1 MSVSPRL
8 WAVRT
13 TLRLDRQEP
22 YLRIQHVP
30 IFVRDQDRS
39 LRFYLDQLGF
49 SLVADY
55 RFETGG
61 RWIAV
66 APPDGSAILALVAPE
81 TGSEEYALIG
91 QLRQITFLTEDVT
104 AKYEEWSGR
113 GVTFRHP
120 PRTPAWGG
128 MFTSF
133 EDIDG
138 NSFALVGF
146 DEITQAIEAQRVEIA
161 KKQEADRLATQEME
175 IAREVQARLFP
186 QMVLPVETLDY
197 AGICVQAH
205 QVGGDYYDFLKL
217 GEGRLGLVV
226 GDIAGKG
233 IAAALLM
240 ASLQANL
247 RSQCASTSG
256 EALDALKSVNQL
268 FYENTIDSAYATL
281 FFADYDVKTRRLRYV
296 NCGHLSGLVIRED
309 GSFER
314 LESTTP
320 VLGLF
325 KNWEGSTGE
334 CTLSSGETF
343 ALYTDGIT
351 ESFDDRGEEFG
362 EQRLIE
368 SLRRH
373 RKKASQAMVDSVV
386 EDVKKFSPL
395 EQFDDITL
403 IVAKGK

>member
-1 MSVSPRL
+1 
-8 WAVRT
+8 
-13 TLRLDRQEP
+13 
-22 YLRIQHVP
+22 
-30 IFVRDQDRS
+30 
-39 LRFYLDQLGF
+39 
-49 SLVADY
+49 
-55 RFETGG
+55 
-61 RWIAV
+61 
-66 APPDGSAILALVAPE
+66 
-81 TGSEEYALIG
+81 
-91 QLRQITFLTEDVT
+91 
-104 AKYEEWSGR
+104 
-113 GVTFRHP
+113 
-120 PRTPAWGG
+120 

-256 EALDALKSVNQL
+256 EVLDALKSVNRL

-281 FFADYDVKTRRLRYV
+281 FFAEYEVKTRHLRYV

-325 KNWEGSTGE
+325 KNWDGSTGE

-343 ALYTDGIT
+343 VLYTDGIT
-351 ESFDDRGEEFG
+351 ESFDGHGEEFG
-362 EQRLIE
+362 EHRLIE

>member
-1 MSVSPRL
+1 MGSSSRL
-8 WAVRT
+8 WAVRST
-13 TLRLDRQEP
+13 VRLDRQEP
-22 YLRIQHVP
+22 CLRVQHVTV
-30 IFVRDQDRS
+30 FVRDQDRS

-49 SLVADY
+49 SLAADY

-61 RWIAV
+61 RWVAV
-66 APPDGSAILALVAPE
+66 APPDGPTILALVMPKP
-81 TGSEEYALIG
+81 GSEEYALIG
-91 QLRQITFLTEDVT
+91 KLKQLTFVTEDVT
-104 AKYEEWSGR
+104 AKYEEWSRR
-113 GVTFRHP
+113 GVRFLHP
-120 PRTPAWGG
+120 PQKPSWGG
-128 MFTSF
+128 IFASF

-146 DEITQAIEAQRVEIA
+146 DEISQAIEAQRLEIA
-161 KKQEADRLATQEME
+161 QKQEAERLTAQEME

-186 QMVLPVETLDY
+186 QTVLPVETLDY

-247 RSQCASTSG
+247 RSQCARTSG

-325 KNWEGSTGE
+325 KNWDGSTGE

-343 ALYTDGIT
+343 VLYTDGIT
-351 ESFDDRGEEFG
+351 ESFNDHGEEFG

-373 RKKASQAMVDSVV
+373 RKKASKAMVDSVV
-386 EDVKKFSPL
+386 EEVKTFSPL

-403 IVAKGK
+403 IVAKGQ